1 METAPK
7 RRRHKMHGKRGSVF
21 VHEREDG
28 SEKGYVW
35 QAAGDD
41 IIRGHQRGGLKCRDL
56 SAEAVFDNE
65 KTSPRIEIPRVV
77 IETMQIETSNLR
89 AGDIAAFWRLFAEAR
104 KQGIS
109 RDTHS
114 IKLSDIVQY
123 LGLNS
128 LHRAKQALARLSTA
142 VMTLR
147 LNQIGARGTIRMQMI
162 ELLHDTDD
170 FAALRGHD
178 EMFFRLPEALK
189 LAVMGSRDYAWV
201 DLNAMTRFASKFT
214 FPLYL
219 KLCLEA
225 GKHRIYRNVP
235 AMTKFEFR
243 AFVGMPEKTQASVLD
258 KTMQLVCA
266 DLSGISGVRRR
277 FPISIAFD
285 DGKLVIIVG
294 SAAKKLREM
303 KPAWIRAEMAVKQ
316 TAAIDAMPA
325 EKRKLYPSLT
335 RFRQAETTIGAPAY
349 RIFGLWSADLHGA
362 TSFPEERIVSMTG
375 REFLDLIGK
384 VGVDE
389 VLEYWTDK
397 RDFEVLGV
405 AGKWRDAE
413 VVEHTASVRIPV
425 NAPKIDMDD
434 LIYRRT
440 VVGDDP
446 LPPKPSSFAEVDDDE
461 IDF

>member
-1 METAPK
+1 
-7 RRRHKMHGKRGSVF
+7 MHGKRGAVF

-35 QAAGDD
+35 QATGDD
-41 IIRGHQRGGLKCRDL
+41 IIRGHQRGGLKCGDL

-77 IETMQIETSNLR
+77 IETMQIESSHLR

-109 RDTHS
+109 RETHS
-114 IKLSDIVQY
+114 IKLGDIVKY

-142 VMTLR
+142 AMTLR

-170 FAALRGHD
+170 LAALRGHD

-189 LAVMGSRDYAWV
+189 LAVMESRDYAWV
-201 DLNAMTRFASKFT
+201 DLNAMSRFKSKFT
-214 FPLYL
+214 VRLYL

-225 GKHRIYRNVP
+225 GKHRLYRSVP
-235 AMTKFEFR
+235 EMTKSEFR
-243 AFVGMPEKTQASVLD
+243 AFVGMPTKTQASVLD
-258 KTMQLVCA
+258 STLQLVCS
-266 DLSGISGVRRR
+266 DLSAISGVRRR
-277 FPISIAFD
+277 FPISITFE
-285 DGKLVIIVG
+285 DGKLVIVVG
-294 SAAKKLREM
+294 RATKKLREV
-303 KPAWIRAEMAVKQ
+303 KPAWIRAEMAAKQ
-316 TAAIDAMPA
+316 TATVGAMPA
-325 EKRKLYPSLT
+325 EKRKYYPALT
-335 RFRQAETTIGAPAY
+335 RFRQAETSIGAPAI

-362 TSFPEERIVSMTG
+362 KSYPEEHIVGMTG

-384 VGVDE
+384 VGADA
-389 VLEYWTDK
+389 VLEFWAAK

-413 VVEHTASVRIPV
+413 VVEHTTTVRIPV
-425 NAPKIDMDD
+425 KAPKIDIHD
-434 LIYRRT
+434 LIYGRT
-440 VVGDDP
+440 VLADDP
-446 LPPKPSSFAEVDDDE
+446 LPPKPSTFAEVDDDE